1 MAWGSIAQWSITTM
15 QDVLNLGSEGRMN
28 IPGQAGGHWAWRA
41 HDLPVSAAH
50 RLASLAE
57 AYGRK

>member
-1 MAWGSIAQWSITTM
+1 M

-28 IPGQAGGHWAWRA
+28 IPGQAGGHWARA
-41 HDLPVSAAH
+41 HDLPVSTH